1 MKRYIRNTMLAA
13 LVSSIFSLSLLP
25 AHTLLAASDRKPVL
39 NQLQQLAQA
48 QENLAYALGVQAYIY
63 GYPLVVVAKTLGDMT
78 RNLAPLNQFA
88 YTESLASPSF
98 HDIVT
103 PNSDTLYLNAWLDL
117 SQSPVLLQVPE
128 NPQNRYYTVQMLDA
142 YTNTFHNES
151 NRSTKQQAR
160 QSIIVG
166 PNWKGPLPAHVHKIQ
181 APTNTVWLVGRVE
194 VKGDQDLAQAVAF
207 EKQIQ
212 IKAGQQQKKPSSAG
226 TSPAVPENA
235 LTSLSFFRVMTDM
248 IRKNPPP
255 ACDFVLLNQFALAG
269 IDVQSGFD
277 PSHVNPASL
286 AGLTRALRDAPS
298 IVENGFPPYITIKNG
313 WGSFSPIGT
322 YGDQFLARAFV
333 AYSGLAANVPEEEAY
348 FRAYTDHKNQWL
360 TGEKTYTLHFDREQ
374 LPKTTA
380 FWSINVYNNQLYLA
394 QTESNRSSVRSNN
407 GTLRL
412 NPDGSLDIAIQKSPP
427 TDKDVNWLPT
437 PAGPF
442 NLVLRVFAPDP
453 GSLGP
458 QHAWPAVRE
467 LH

>member
-1 MKRYIRNTMLAA
+1 MKRYIRNAMLAA

-25 AHTLLAASDRKPVL
+25 VHTMLAASDRKKAVNPI
-39 NQLQQLAQA
+39 QQLSQS
-48 QENLAYALGVQAYIY
+48 QENLAYSLGIQAYLY
-63 GYPLVVVAKTLGDMT
+63 GYPLVVVAKTMGDMT
-78 RNLAPLNQFA
+78 RSLAPLNQFA
-88 YTESLASPSF
+88 YTESLASPTF

-160 QSIIVG
+160 QSLIVG
-166 PNWKGPLPAHVHKIQ
+166 PSWKGPLPANIQKIH

-194 VKGDQDLAQAVAF
+194 VKGEQDLTQAVDF

-212 IKAGQQQKKPSSAG
+212 IKPWPQQKKPSSAD
-226 TSPAVPENA
+226 TSPAVPADA
-235 LTSLSFFRVMTDM
+235 LTSLTFFRVMTDM

-255 ACDFVLLNQFALAG
+255 ACDFVLLNQLALAG

-277 PSHVNPASL
+277 SSRVNPASL
-286 AGLTRALRDAPS
+286 AGLERALRDAPS
-298 IVENGFPPYITIKNG
+298 IVKNGFLPYTTVING
-313 WGSFSPIGT
+313 WASFSPIGT

-348 FRAYTDHKNQWL
+348 YRAYTDNHNRWL
-360 TGEKTYTLHFDREQ
+360 IGEKTYTLHFDRDQ
-374 LPKTTA
+374 LPKTSA

-394 QTESNRSSVRSNN
+394 QTESNRASVRSNN

-427 TDKDVNWLPT
+427 SNKNVNWLPV

-442 NLVLRVFAPDP
+442 NLVLRVFAPAP
-453 GSLGP
+453 GSLGH
-458 QHAWPAVRE
+458 QHTWPAVRE
-467 LH
+467 IH